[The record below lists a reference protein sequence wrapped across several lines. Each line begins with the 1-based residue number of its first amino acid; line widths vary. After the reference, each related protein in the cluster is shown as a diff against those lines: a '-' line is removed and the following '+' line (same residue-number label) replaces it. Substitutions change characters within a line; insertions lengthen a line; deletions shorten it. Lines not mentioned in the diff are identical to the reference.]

1 MTKKIPTRSE
11 IDDRYKWKIEKVY
24 PDQKAWQTDLD
35 KAKQM
40 LPQAN
45 EYRGHLGD
53 SAKTLLDFLHWEEAL
68 SQLIERVYLYAA
80 MRQDEDN
87 GNAQAQAMRNS
98 AEALAIEANSLLSF
112 FAPEILTIPTDKLD
126 AFLQKP
132 ELVLYQRFINDI
144 SRMR

>member
-53 SAKTLLDFLHWEEAL
+53 L
-68 SQLIERVYLYAA
+68 SLIH
-80 MRQDEDN
+80 
-87 GNAQAQAMRNS
+87 
-98 AEALAIEANSLLSF
+98 I
-112 FAPEILTIPTDKLD
+112 
-126 AFLQKP
+126 
-132 ELVLYQRFINDI
+132 
-144 SRMR
+144 